1 MRSEKEMLGLILN
14 MAEEDERV
22 RAVIMNGSR
31 VNPNA
36 PRDFFQDYDIVF
48 IVTDVS
54 LFVRDRS
61 WISRFGELMIM
72 QTPEEM
78 DDPPPEND
86 GRFTYLLQFVDG
98 NRIDLSLYP
107 IAQIKEMERDSLSLL
122 LLDKDGIVE
131 PFPPPSEMDYI
142 PKPPSAKQF
151 DDCCNEFWWVC
162 PYVAKGLWRREL
174 PYAKYM
180 LERPVRDMLM
190 KMLSWHI
197 GIRTGFSKNPGKF
210 GKYYEEYLEP
220 ELWAEFVKTY
230 PDADF
235 ENIWRALFVMCELFR
250 KTAIGVAEHF
260 GYSYPYN
267 DDERV
272 TAYLRHIKILPC

>member
-86 GRFTYLLQFVDG
+86 GRFTYLMQFVDG

-107 IAQIKEMERDSLSLL
+107 VAKIKEMERDSLSLL

-131 PFPPPSEMDYI
+131 PFPPPSEIDYI
-142 PKPPSAKQF
+142 PKPPSAK
-151 DDCCNEFWWVC
+151 
-162 PYVAKGLWRREL
+162 
-174 PYAKYM
+174 
-180 LERPVRDMLM
+180 
-190 KMLSWHI
+190 
-197 GIRTGFSKNPGKF
+197 
-210 GKYYEEYLEP
+210 
-220 ELWAEFVKTY
+220 
-230 PDADF
+230 
-235 ENIWRALFVMCELFR
+235 
-250 KTAIGVAEHF
+250 HF

-267 DDERV
+267 DDEQV
-272 TAYLRHIKILPC
+272 TTYLRHIKTLPC